1 MERALKV
8 YHIIF
13 LIWVIVFVFW
23 GVRQFKEHNKKKIYK
38 NVR

>member
-8 YHIIF
+8 TTIIF
-13 LIWVIVFVFW
+13 IIWAIVFVFW
-23 GVRQFKEHNKKKIYK
+23 GVRQFAAYNKKKTYK

>member
-1 MERALKV
+1 MELALKV

-13 LIWVIVFVFW
+13 IIWAIVFVFW
-23 GVRQFKEHNKKKIYK
+23 AVRQFKTHNQKKIYK

>member
-13 LIWVIVFVFW
+13 IIWAIVFVFW
-23 GVRQFKEHNKKKIYK
+23 GVRQFKAYNQKKIYK

>member
-1 MERALKV
+1 VERIVKT

-13 LIWVIVFVFW
+13 IIWAIVFVFW
-23 GVRQFKEHNKKKIYK
+23 LVRQFSAHNKTKVRK

>member
-8 YHIIF
+8 YTIIF
-13 LIWVIVFVFW
+13 IIWAIVFVFW
-23 GVRQFKEHNKKKIYK
+23 AVRQFSAYNKKKVYK

>member
-1 MERALKV
+1 MEQALKV

-13 LIWVIVFVFW
+13 IIWAIVFVFW
-23 GVRQFKEHNKKKIYK
+23 AVRQFSGHNKKKIYK

>member
-8 YHIIF
+8 TTIIF
-13 LIWVIVFVFW
+13 IIWTIVFVFW
-23 GVRQFKEHNKKKIYK
+23 GVRQFAAYNKKKVHK